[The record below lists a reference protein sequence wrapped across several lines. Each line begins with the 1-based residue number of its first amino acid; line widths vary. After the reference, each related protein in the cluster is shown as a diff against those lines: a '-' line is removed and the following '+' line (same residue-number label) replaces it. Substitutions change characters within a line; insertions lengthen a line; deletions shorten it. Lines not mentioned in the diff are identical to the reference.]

1 MTRLLT
7 AGALG
12 AAVLAVAPAAAS
24 AATQQLLTGSIS
36 TGGTAARAC
45 QLAPAAGAPG
55 VVTRTVQ
62 VPTLG
67 VVTARLTGSRADWDL
82 AVFDVGT
89 RRLVGASAA
98 PGTAELAQGFGLPGR
113 RLLVQ
118 ACLRDGASGTPR
130 LTVSNR
136 EMGKDIE
143 AFRLKL
149 VEVATPTQAAKRLVQ
164 ALDLDLT
171 EHGGDG
177 TLQLVLHSSAEE
189 AKLRDA
195 GFTPKVV
202 VADLITMA
210 AQNAAETLR
219 YRATTA
225 RSALPSQRTDY
236 RHLADYESEMKMLA
250 QQNPGLV
257 KLITL
262 PNKSLEGRP
271 ILALEIAKDVNVA
284 DGRPTFVQTGVHHAR
299 EWPSGEHAME
309 YAYDLIR
316 GFGKDERI
324 TRIVTQGRTVV
335 VPIVN
340 VDGFNLSREAPVDLG
355 TAAAMANLPTEANE
369 QLPIADP
376 AYTAAILADQS
387 SGSFA
392 YKRRNCRVKDG
403 AMPAEGECGT
413 MASRT
418 LGTDPN
424 RNYGALWGGA
434 GADFTPTSDIYR
446 GAAPFSEPETQ
457 NIQALVSTRQATALI
472 TNHTFSN
479 LILRPPG
486 VRAQGVSVDETALKA
501 LSDGMA
507 AQNGYASIPGYQLY
521 DTTGT
526 TEDWSYAATGG
537 FGYTFEIGSE
547 QFHPPFP
554 EVVGEYE
561 GIGQFAGKGNR
572 AAYLLAA
579 EASVDAAQ
587 HSLLTGRAPKG
598 TTLRVKKEFA
608 SQTSPVLQDA
618 EGKTGAPISFP
629 DRVESL
635 LEVGDSGAFTWHVNP
650 STRPQLAKARTTS
663 EIADAPASE
672 LDISSPT
679 PVLPAQPK
687 LVEFMV
693 PANATR
699 QFRASISSAVPV
711 DDYDL
716 YLYEDEFGPNNLS
729 GSSAS
734 AEAEEVIVFDDPV
747 PGRKY
752 ILEIR
757 NFSAVGP
764 VDGKIQFLA
773 AKPGTLVTS
782 PPQKESYTLTC
793 EKPAGTVLTT
803 QKVTV
808 DRGQKLALGNVCA
821 RGQASGKSPLKLS
834 VGVDRRRLGKALSSG
849 IRTRA
854 RCSVRCTVR
863 VLLTL
868 DGRTSKRLGLS
879 KAGKT
884 VVVARTVTKRN
895 LMGRKTFTLKF
906 TPKARAALRK
916 VAAGRTVRF
925 RVLATAT
932 DAQKR
937 KVSASRAVTLRR

>member
-1 MTRLLT
+1 MTRRTLLVGALSAT
-7 AGALG
+7 TLAAAPGAAGA
-12 AAVLAVAPAAAS
+12 S
-24 AATQQLLTGSIS
+24 QLLGGSVA
-36 TGGTAARAC
+36 TTGTAARAC

-55 VVTRTVQ
+55 VVTRTVTM
-62 VPTLG
+62 PALG
-67 VVTARLTGSRADWDL
+67 VVSARLSGSRADWDL
-82 AVFDVGT
+82 AVFDAKT

-98 PGTAELAQGFGLPGR
+98 PGTSELAQGFAFAGR
-113 RLLVQ
+113 ELLVQ
-118 ACLRDGASGTPR
+118 ACRRDAVAGAAT
-130 LTVSNR
+130 LTVSAR
-136 EMGKDIE
+136 EMGRDTE
-143 AFRLKL
+143 AYRLKL
-149 VEVATPTQAAKRLVQ
+149 VEVAAPTDAVKRRVQ

-189 AKLRDA
+189 ARLRQA
-195 GFTPKVV
+195 GFTPRVV
-202 VADLITMA
+202 IADLVTQA
-210 AQNAAETLR
+210 AKNAAKTLR
-219 YRATTA
+219 YRASTS
-225 RSALPSQRTDY
+225 RSALPSGRTDY
-236 RHLADYESEMKMLA
+236 RHLADYESEMKQLA

-257 KLITL
+257 KLIEL
-262 PNKSLEGRP
+262 PNKSLEGRT
-271 ILALEIAKDVNVA
+271 ILGLEIAKDVNVA
-284 DGRPTFVQTGVHHAR
+284 DGRPTFVQAGVHHAR

-324 TRIVTQGRTVV
+324 TKIVTQGRTVV

-355 TAAAMANLPTEANE
+355 TPAAMANLPTEVNQ
-369 QLPIADP
+369 QLPIEDP
-376 AYTAAILADQS
+376 AYTAALLADQA

-403 AMPAEGECGT
+403 AAPSEGECGT

-424 RNYGALWGGA
+424 RNYGALWGGP
-434 GADFTPTSDIYR
+434 GADFSPTSDIYR
-446 GAAPFSEPETQ
+446 GASPFSEPETQ

-486 VRAQGVSVDETALKA
+486 VRAQGVPVDEKPLKA
-501 LSDGMA
+501 LSDAMA

-554 EVVGEYE
+554 QVVGEYE
-561 GIGQFAGKGNR
+561 GAGQFAGKGNR
-572 AAYLLAA
+572 GAYLLAA
-579 EASVDAAQ
+579 EASIDAAQ
-587 HSLLTGRAPKG
+587 HSVLTGRAPKG

-618 EGKTGAPISFP
+618 EGRTGPPISFP

-635 LEVGDSGAFTWHVNP
+635 LEVGDAGTFTWHVNP
-650 STRPQLAKARTTS
+650 STRPQLAKARTSS
-663 EIADAPASE
+663 EVADTPASE

-679 PVLPAQPK
+679 PVLPTQPK

-693 PANATR
+693 PADATR
-699 QFRASISSAVPV
+699 QFRASISSAVPI

-716 YLYEDEFGPNNLS
+716 YLYEDQFGPNNLS

-734 AEAEEVIVFDDPV
+734 AEAEEVIVFDNPV

-757 NFSAVGP
+757 NFTAVGP

-773 AKPGTLVTS
+773 EKPGTQMTV
-782 PPQKESYTLTC
+782 PAQKEAYTLTC

-808 DRGQKLALGNVCA
+808 DRGQKLALGDVCA
-821 RGQASGKSPLKLS
+821 KGQAAGRSPLKLS
-834 VGVDRRRLGKALSSG
+834 LGIDKRRLDRALAG
-849 IRTRA
+849 GLRTRA

-868 DGRTSKRLGLS
+868 DGKTSKRLGLS
-879 KAGKT
+879 RTARTT
-884 VVVARTVTKRN
+884 VVATTATKKN
-895 LMGRKTFTLKF
+895 LVGRRAFTLKF
-906 TPKARAALRK
+906 TAKGKTALRRIGR
-916 VAAGRTVRF
+916 GRTVRF
-925 RVLATAT
+925 RALVTAT

-937 KVSASRAVTLRR
+937 KVSRSRVLVLRR